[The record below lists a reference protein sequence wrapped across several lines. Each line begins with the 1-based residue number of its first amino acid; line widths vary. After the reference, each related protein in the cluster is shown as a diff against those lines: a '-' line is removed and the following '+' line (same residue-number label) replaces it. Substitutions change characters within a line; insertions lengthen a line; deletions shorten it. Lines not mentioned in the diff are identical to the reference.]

1 MCTLRDVNAR
11 CTQTA
16 HKHAHSPSSLRSSS
30 SKDPFVLLAG
40 REGGGREEA
49 RGGRGKGKGV
59 GAGLS
64 NWMSKRESVPAESN
78 RDSGQPW
85 DSSSLEWSLRWV
97 LGWSLGWT
105 WEW

>member
-1 MCTLRDVNAR
+1 MNAQ

-40 REGGGREEA
+40 RQGGGREEA
-49 RGGRGKGKGV
+49 RGGLGKGKGKGV
-59 GAGLS
+59 GVGLS

-78 RDSGQPW
+78 RDSGQPL
-85 DSSSLEWSLRWV
+85 DSR
-97 LGWSLGWT
+97 
-105 WEW
+105 